1 MIFGLTNA
9 PSKFMQVLT
18 CANIEEYIHIVYT
31 HIDGH
36 LGFVQG
42 GGSSMLAFPRQEIV
56 ISNLKILESYNVV
69 KKNTERTTSI
79 IFFFYGR
86 LYCNALKRLI
96 SKF

>member
-56 ISNLKILESYNVV
+56 TSNLKILESYNVV
-69 KKNTERTTSI
+69 KKNT
-79 IFFFYGR
+79 G
-86 LYCNALKRLI
+86 LL
-96 SKF
+96 